1 MEDKSKEEYIRHDGI
16 SDWIKKRADEQYN
29 EQWNNYAPCKQG
41 VEKIDIFYYVYGFLH
56 LESYRKKFA
65 NNLKNELPKIP
76 LVEDYATFE
85 KISRAGRDL
94 ADLHLHFEPEA
105 GSLTGCNTLTTDTR
119 FAHDSVRCIAPAKST
134 GEVSA
139 VLPTQ
144 MTETEEALYEK
155 YYVQKVRQSDDKTK
169 LLFYNRQGDIF
180 HTLDIPPEV
189 EKWQINGST
198 CTWWIEKMYKVTTDP
213 KTGRVNDPNDYARE
227 YGNPRYIIELA
238 ENVIK
243 IAVQT
248 VKILDEL
255 NKIKVEI

>member
-1 MEDKSKEEYIRHDGI
+1 
-16 SDWIKKRADEQYN
+16 
-29 EQWNNYAPCKQG
+29 
-41 VEKIDIFYYVYGFLH
+41 
-56 LESYRKKFA
+56 YRKKFA

-94 ADLHLHFEPEA
+94 AELHLHFEPEPNVA
-105 GSLTGCNTLTTDTR
+105 NLCSCGLENSQLNGSNGDKPFTLGSASLYSVHRLIPTSTLGLNYASTTASALANRQT
-119 FAHDSVRCIAPAKST
+119 PANST

-139 VLPTQ
+139 ALPAQT
-144 MTETEEALYEK
+144 TETEEALYEK

-227 YGNPRYIIELA
+227 YGNPKYIIELA

-255 NKIKVEI
+255 NKIEVEI